1 MFFNQKQKNKSEFV
15 IPMTMD
21 MPNGDLFLRM
31 LNSNITIDLNES
43 NYYLNKRFEEIG
55 KIIQRIKNIENSL
68 QF

>member
-15 IPMTMD
+15 IPMT
-21 MPNGDLFLRM
+21 NGDLFLRI
-31 LNSNITIDLNES
+31 LDSNIVGIDINES

>member
-1 MFFNQKQKNKSEFV
+1 MLVQ
-15 IPMTMD
+15 
-21 MPNGDLFLRM
+21 M

-43 NYYLNKRFEEIG
+43 DYYLKKRFEEIG

>member
-1 MFFNQKQKNKSEFV
+1 
-15 IPMTMD
+15 MTMD
-21 MPNGDLFLRM
+21 KPNGDLFLQM

-43 NYYLNKRFEEIG
+43 DYYLKKRFEEIG